1 MRWSLL
7 FIWVTGLCNNE
18 FQMYNLGT
26 GKGVSVMELIT
37 TFEQINNVKVPYQV
51 EPRRAG
57 DISEM
62 YADPWVSIGSFFC

>member
-1 MRWSLL
+1 MSWCCRSKNLEMML
-7 FIWVTGLCNNE
+7 MNS

-26 GKGVSVMELIT
+26 GKGVSVLELIR
-37 TFEQINNVKVPYQV
+37 TFEQINNVKVPFQV

-62 YADPWVSIGSFFC
+62 YADP